1 MRLAHALA
9 GAGEPMA
16 LVHGSWTDARTWDHV
31 LPALSAGFRVLT
43 YDRRGHSRSE
53 RPATPGSL
61 REDAAD
67 LAGLL
72 ERLGLA
78 PAHVV
83 GNSFGASVA
92 LRLAID
98 RPELVRS
105 LIVHEPPVFALLE
118 GDPAGEAVLA
128 GLRERVEGAA
138 GPLRAGRLE
147 EGARAFVDTIAL
159 GPGAWEERLSD
170 GGRAMFLHNA
180 PTWLDE
186 LDDAGAYRLPVERLA
201 RGGIRLLLTS
211 GETSPAHFARVADR
225 MREVLPEAEGG
236 VLAGAAHVPHLSHP
250 ETFAAMV
257 TRFARAAPAEWRP

>member
-1 MRLAHALA
+1 
-9 GAGEPMA
+9 MA

-31 LPALSAGFRVLT
+31 LPALSAGFRVLA

-53 RPATPGSL
+53 RPATPGSV

-72 ERLGLA
+72 ESLGPA

-83 GNSFGASVA
+83 GNSFGAGVA

-118 GDPAGEAVLA
+118 GDPAGEAELA
-128 GLRERVEGAA
+128 ALRERVDAAA
-138 GPLRAGRLE
+138 GLLRAGRTE
-147 EGARAFVDTIAL
+147 DGARAFVDTIAL

-170 GGRAMFLHNA
+170 EGGQCSCSTRPPGSTSWTTPRPTGSPSSASRAA
-180 PTWLDE
+180 GSGCSSPGASSARRTSREPRSGCGWWCPTPR
-186 LDDAGAYRLPVERLA
+186 AGR
-201 RGGIRLLLTS
+201 
-211 GETSPAHFARVADR
+211 SPA
-225 MREVLPEAEGG
+225 P
-236 VLAGAAHVPHLSHP
+236 P
-250 ETFAAMV
+250 TFR
-257 TRFARAAPAEWRP
+257 T

>member
-1 MRLAHALA
+1 
-9 GAGEPMA
+9 MA

-72 ERLGLA
+72 ESLGLA

-118 GDPAGEAVLA
+118 GDPDDEAALTALRDAG
-128 GLRERVEGAA
+128 GCGRGPAA
-138 GPLRAGRLE
+138 GRPDSRRARGP
-147 EGARAFVDTIAL
+147 FVDTIAL
-159 GPGAWEERLSD
+159 GPGAWEERLSPE
-170 GGRAMFLHNA
+170 GREMFLFNA

-186 LDDAGAYRLPVERLA
+186 LADPEAYRLPVERLA
-201 RGGIRLLLTS
+201 GGGHPAAADLRRG
-211 GETSPAHFARVADR
+211 EPAPLRRGRADR
-225 MREVLPEAEGG
+225 LREALPEAEGG
-236 VLAGAAHVPHLSHP
+236 VLAGARPRPAPEPPGGLRGHGDRVRTGRRMGLALTSLS
-250 ETFAAMV
+250 
-257 TRFARAAPAEWRP
+257 

>member
-1 MRLAHALA
+1 
-9 GAGEPMA
+9 MA

-31 LPALSAGFRVLT
+31 LPALSDGFRVLT

-61 REDAAD
+61 REDATD

-72 ERLGLA
+72 ESLDLA

-83 GNSFGASVA
+83 GNSFGAAVA

-118 GDPAGEAVLA
+118 GDPAGEAALA
-128 GLRERVEGAA
+128 ALRARVDAA
-138 GPLRAGRLE
+138 AALLRAGRLE

-159 GPGAWEERLSD
+159 GPGAWEERLSPE
-170 GGRAMFLHNA
+170 GREMFMFNA

-186 LDDAGAYRLPVERLA
+186 LDDPEAYRLPTDRLTEI
-201 RGGIRLLLTS
+201 GIPLLLTS
-211 GETSPAHFARVADR
+211 GETSPAHFVRAAERLRDA
-225 MREVLPEAEGG
+225 LPEAAGA

-250 ETFAAMV
+250 ETFAAMA
-257 TRFARAAPAEWRP
+257 TAFARGDAWGWP

>member
-1 MRLAHALA
+1 
-9 GAGEPMA
+9 MA

-31 LPALSAGFRVLT
+31 LSALSAGFRVLT

-72 ERLGLA
+72 ESLELA

-105 LIVHEPPVFALLE
+105 LIAHEPPVFALLE
-118 GDPAGEAVLA
+118 GHPAGEVALSALQGRAAVAA
-128 GLRERVEGAA
+128 GL
-138 GPLRAGRLE
+138 LRAGRTE

-159 GPGAWEERLSD
+159 GPGAWEERLSPE
-170 GGRAMFLHNA
+170 GREMFRFNA

-186 LDDAGAYRLPVERLA
+186 LDDPEGYRLPAERLA
-201 RGGIRLLLTS
+201 GRGVRLLLTC
-211 GETSPAHFARVADR
+211 GELSPPHFAIAAERL
-225 MREVLPEAEGG
+225 REVLPEAEGG
-236 VLAGAAHVPHLSHP
+236 PLAGVAHVPHLSHP
-250 ETFAAMV
+250 GAFAAMAAA
-257 TRFARAAPAEWRP
+257 FARGGPFRWPPAP

>member
-1 MRLAHALA
+1 
-9 GAGEPMA
+9 MA

-31 LPALSAGFRVLT
+31 LPFLSGGFRVLT

-72 ERLGLA
+72 ERLDLA

-98 RPELVRS
+98 RPDLVRS
-105 LIVHEPPVFALLE
+105 LVVHEPPVFALLE
-118 GDPAGEAVLA
+118 GHPEGEVALSALQERAVAVA
-128 GLRERVEGAA
+128 GL
-138 GPLRAGRLE
+138 LRAGRTE
-147 EGARAFVDTIAL
+147 DGARAFVDTIAL
-159 GPGAWEERLSD
+159 GPGAWEQRLSD
-170 GGRAMFLHNA
+170 EGRAMFRFNA

-186 LDDAGAYRLPVERLA
+186 LDDPEAYRLPAERLA
-201 RGGIRLLLTS
+201 GTGVRLLLTS
-211 GETSPAHFARVADR
+211 GELSPPHFILAAERLRA
-225 MREVLPEAEGG
+225 VLPEAEGG
-236 VLAGAAHVPHLSHP
+236 PLAGAAHVPHLSHP
-250 ETFAAMV
+250 EAFAAMA
-257 TRFARAAPAEWRP
+257 TAFARGAPARWSPGP

>member
-1 MRLAHALA
+1 
-9 GAGEPMA
+9 MA

-92 LRLAID
+92 LRLAIE
-98 RPELVRS
+98 RPDLVRS

-118 GDPAGEAVLA
+118 GDPAGEVALSA
-128 GLRERVEGAA
+128 LQARAQAAA
-138 GPLRAGRLE
+138 GHLRAGRIE

-170 GGRAMFLHNA
+170 EGRAMFRLNA

-186 LDDAGAYRLPVERLA
+186 MDDPEAYRLPVAPLAGSGVRILLTAGELSPPHFALATERLRA
-201 RGGIRLLLTS
+201 LLP
-211 GETSPAHFARVADR
+211 G
-225 MREVLPEAEGG
+225 AEGG
-236 VLAGAAHVPHLSHP
+236 SLAGAAHVPHVSHP
-250 ETFAAMV
+250 EAFAAMAGG
-257 TRFARAAPAEWRP
+257 FARGEAADWRPRG